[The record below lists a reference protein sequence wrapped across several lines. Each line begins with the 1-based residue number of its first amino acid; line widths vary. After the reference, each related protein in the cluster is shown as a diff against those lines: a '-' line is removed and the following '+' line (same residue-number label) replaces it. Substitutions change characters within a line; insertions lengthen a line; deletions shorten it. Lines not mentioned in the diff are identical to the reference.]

1 MPSKKP
7 ISSNIEPEQ
16 LNAVLMSFIHDIKNS
31 LLVSLN
37 GLDEL
42 YMAMERILPQQED
55 SFNQIQLQLRRIN
68 SDLVQLLSLYKMETK
83 LFSLH
88 ADQYNCYDFFDEL
101 VINNAPLT
109 KQAHFSFELD
119 CDEDID
125 WFFDHDLIA
134 TVINSTI
141 NNSIRY
147 THSKILLC
155 ARINNGFLEI
165 TIEDDGDGF
174 PKKMFVHHESL
185 KTAIDMKSGSTGLG
199 LYFAEQIAN
208 IHHSGD
214 KKGHI
219 TIDNNSKL
227 GGGRFTLFLP

>member
-1 MPSKKP
+1 
-7 ISSNIEPEQ
+7 
-16 LNAVLMSFIHDIKNS
+16 MSFIHDIKNS

-42 YMAMERILPQQED
+42 YMAMENILPQQED

-125 WFFDHDLIA
+125 CPNGACDHPI
-134 TVINSTI
+134 
-141 NNSIRY
+141 
-147 THSKILLC
+147 
-155 ARINNGFLEI
+155 
-165 TIEDDGDGF
+165 
-174 PKKMFVHHESL
+174 
-185 KTAIDMKSGSTGLG
+185 
-199 LYFAEQIAN
+199 
-208 IHHSGD
+208 
-214 KKGHI
+214 
-219 TIDNNSKL
+219 
-227 GGGRFTLFLP
+227 GR